1 MKDTELITIS
11 IVIENK
17 GQQEKIKRLIE
28 VYRRFENALLDLV
41 VQNYSLYI
49 DNKDTNDFELLTSPS
64 VIVNALYD
72 DKSKNTKQVKYLK
85 NKYKNNQLWKELKA
99 SVKNIDQ
106 NNLIYIISKVAYKS
120 KPYIQK
126 LEQYK
131 HYPCILEEVPSLL
144 KPPLLVQENYYIEL
158 DKQNSLSFEKLEKGN
173 LIGIRLSQKKD
184 MMYINL
190 NKKQRKELYDH
201 IEESRETN
209 KLYSAR
215 LIYSNGNIRLE
226 INYLKTLKYAAID
239 MGERNLM
246 AVFVDDGT
254 TKSLLVD
261 GKSFTHVNDKFN
273 AFITRL
279 KEIAINEITEYYTS
293 KTGVKYP
300 VKYTEKGDIIL
311 NFISFLCSERNR
323 FFKNLFSKITKD
335 VVEYLYQNGVTDL
348 FLSENLAKSKDNKNC
363 ELIKV
368 ARENDNEVVNHNI
381 MKIPFAMLIR
391 CIKQEA
397 QEHGIR
403 VKYINENYTSQ
414 VSCISGDI
422 RSVQKNPKLTN
433 AYNGKRKDELF
444 HDYVINEKFNA
455 DLNAAANY
463 IKVGTGKNFEWLKDK
478 LFKLREPNKIEVSI
492 NIDVIDAIADIYK
505 LIMV

>member
-11 IVIENK
+11 IVVENK
-17 GQQEKIKRLIE
+17 EQREKIKRLIE

-49 DNKDTNDFELLTSPS
+49 DNKDTNDFELLTSPG
-64 VIVNALYD
+64 VIVNALSGD
-72 DKSKNTKQVKYLK
+72 MSKNTKQVKYLT

-106 NNLIYIISKVAYKS
+106 NNLICIISKVAYKS

-126 LEQYK
+126 LEQCK
-131 HYPCILEEVPSLL
+131 HYPCILKEVPSLL
-144 KPPLLVQENYYIEL
+144 KPSLLVKENYYIEL
-158 DKQNSLSFEKLEKGN
+158 DKQNSLSFEKLEKDN
-173 LIGIRLSQKKD
+173 LIGIKLSQKKK
-184 MMYINL
+184 MMHIQL
-190 NKKQRKELYDH
+190 NKKQKEELEKQ
-201 IEESRETN
+201 IEELTEIN

-215 LIYSNGNIRLE
+215 LIYSNGNVRLE
-226 INYLKTLKYAAID
+226 INYLKKIKYAAID

-246 AVFVDDGT
+246 AVFVDDET
-254 TKSLLVD
+254 TPSLLVD
-261 GKSFTHVNDKFN
+261 GKPFKHFNDKFN
-273 AFITRL
+273 AFIARL
-279 KEIAINEITEYYTS
+279 KEIAMNEITEYYTS

-300 VKYTEKGDIIL
+300 VEYTEKGDIIL
-311 NFISFLCSERNR
+311 NLISFLCSERNR
-323 FFKNLFSKITKD
+323 IFKNQFSKIAKD
-335 VVEYLYQNGVTDL
+335 VVEYLHQNEVTDL
-348 FLSENLAKSKDNKNC
+348 FLSENLAKSKDNKDC

-368 ARENDNEVVNHNI
+368 ARQNDNKVVNSNI
-381 MKIPFAMLIR
+381 IKIPFAVLIK
-391 CIKQEA
+391 CIEQEA
-397 QEHGIR
+397 QEYGIR

-433 AYNGKRKDELF
+433 AYNGKRKGELF

-478 LFKLREPNKIEVSI
+478 LFKLREPDKIEVSI
-492 NIDVIDAIADIYK
+492 NIDVIDIIAGMHK
-505 LIMV
+505 LVMV